1 MRCIRNGVCVR
12 VQKKKISESKILTIC
27 QMSVKNIENDG
38 EMSVYG
44 TAGHNGTLILTVE
57 AGSEA
62 EKRGLFVND
71 VIVAWGNQVI
81 NCVDDLTGCSLDPQ
95 TPVAVFRKQRR
106 IVL

>member
-1 MRCIRNGVCVR
+1 MIALLME
-12 VQKKKISESKILTIC
+12 QKKKTLESKILAVC
-27 QMSVKNIENDG
+27 QMSVKNIETDG

-44 TAGHNGTLILTVE
+44 TAGHNGALILAVE

-62 EKRGLFVND
+62 NKRGLLVND
-71 VIVAWGNQVI
+71 VIVAWGNRGI
-81 NCVDDLTGCSLDPQ
+81 NCVDNLIGCSLDPQ